1 MITDLSFYLAAVPGV
16 ILVGLSKGGFG
27 GMMSLLAVPVIAL
40 TVPPI
45 QAAAIMLP
53 VMILMDAVA
62 LVAWRGIFDRRTLL
76 ILLPGGVVGVALGWA
91 LAAWVEPEYVRL
103 VVGIIAMMFALKHM
117 LGAQTAAAPRPHS
130 VPKGLVWG
138 AASGF
143 TSFVSHAGGPP
154 YQMYVV
160 PLRLD
165 PRQFAGTATIF
176 FATIN
181 LLKVGPYFALGQF
194 SATNLMT
201 SLVLLP
207 LAPLAT
213 MAGVRLVKIIKMET
227 FYRVLYIMVFAVS
240 LRLIWDGLKGL

>member
-1 MITDLSFYLAAVPGV
+1 MIADPYFYLAAVPGV

-27 GMMSLLAVPVIAL
+27 GMMGVLAVPMIAL
-40 TVPPI
+40 TVPPM

-53 VMILMDAVA
+53 IMLVMDAVA
-62 LVAWRGIFDRRTLL
+62 LVAWRGIFDRQTLM
-76 ILLPGGVVGVALGWA
+76 ILLPGGVLGVALGWA
-91 LAAWVEPEYVRL
+91 LAASVTPESVRL
-103 VVGIIAMMFALKHM
+103 VVGLVALAFVLRHM
-117 LGAQTAAAPRPHS
+117 LADRTAGEPRPHS
-130 VPKGLVWG
+130 PPRGLVWG
-138 AASGF
+138 AAAGF

-154 YQMYVV
+154 YQMYVL

-165 PRQFAGTATIF
+165 PRLFAGTATIF

-194 SATNLMT
+194 SAANLAT

-213 MAGVRLVKIIKMET
+213 MAGVRLVKIVRPET
-227 FYRVLYIMVFAVS
+227 FYRVIYVMVFAVA
-240 LRLIWDGLKGL
+240 LKLIWDGLQGL

>member
-1 MITDLSFYLAAVPGV
+1 MISDTSFYLAAVPGM

-27 GMMSLLAVPVIAL
+27 GMMGLLALPLIAL
-40 TVPPI
+40 TIPPI

-53 VMILMDAVA
+53 IMLVMDAVA
-62 LVAWRGIFDRRTLL
+62 LVAWRGVFERRTLL

-91 LAAWVEPEYVRL
+91 LAASVTAEHVRL
-103 VVGIIAMMFALKHM
+103 VVGIVALAFALRHM
-117 LGAQTAAAPRPHS
+117 LGGRTAAEPRPHS
-130 VPKGLVWG
+130 PPKGMFWG
-138 AASGF
+138 AVSGF

-154 YQMYVV
+154 YQMYVA

-176 FATIN
+176 FAIVN

-194 SATNLMT
+194 SATNLTT

-213 MAGVRLVKIIKMET
+213 LAGVRLVKLVKPET
-227 FYRVLYIMVFAVS
+227 FYRIIYVLVFIVS
-240 LRLIWDGLKGL
+240 LRLIWDGLRGL

>member
-1 MITDLSFYLAAVPGV
+1 MIAEPLFYLAAVPGV

-27 GMMSLLAVPVIAL
+27 GMMGVLATPMIAL
-40 TVPPI
+40 TVPPM

-53 VMILMDAVA
+53 IMLVMDAVA
-62 LVAWRGIFDRRTLL
+62 LYAWRGIFDRRTLL
-76 ILLPGGVVGVALGWA
+76 ILLPGGVLGVALGWA
-91 LAAWVEPEYVRL
+91 LAASVTPEMVRL
-103 VVGIIAMMFALKHM
+103 VVGAVALAFVVRHM
-117 LGAQTAAAPRPHS
+117 TGGRAAAEPRPHS
-130 VPKGLVWG
+130 PSQGLFWG

-154 YQMYVV
+154 YQMYVL

-181 LLKVGPYFALGQF
+181 ALKVGPYFALGQF

-201 SLVLLP
+201 SLALLP

-213 MAGVRLVKIIKMET
+213 LAGVRLVKIVRPET
-227 FYRVLYIMVFAVS
+227 FYRVIYVMVLAVA
-240 LRLIWDGLKGL
+240 LKLIWDGLTAL

>member
-1 MITDLSFYLAAVPGV
+1 M
-16 ILVGLSKGGFG
+16 
-27 GMMSLLAVPVIAL
+27 
-40 TVPPI
+40 
-45 QAAAIMLP
+45 
-53 VMILMDAVA
+53 
-62 LVAWRGIFDRRTLL
+62 
-76 ILLPGGVVGVALGWA
+76 ILLPGGVFGVALGWA
-91 LAAWVEPEYVRL
+91 LAASVTPESVRL
-103 VVGIIAMMFALKHM
+103 VVGLVALAFVLRHM
-117 LGAQTAAAPRPHS
+117 LGDRAAGEPQPHS
-130 VPKGLVWG
+130 PPRGLVWG

-165 PRQFAGTATIF
+165 PRLFAGTATIF

-194 SATNLMT
+194 SAANLAT

-213 MAGVRLVKIIKMET
+213 MAGVRLVKIVRPET
-227 FYRVLYIMVFAVS
+227 FYRVIYVMVFAVA
-240 LRLIWDGLKGL
+240 LKLIWDGLQGL

>member
-1 MITDLSFYLAAVPGV
+1 MITDAYFYLAAVPGV
-16 ILVGLSKGGFG
+16 ILVGMSKGGFG
-27 GMMSLLAVPVIAL
+27 GVMSLLAVPMIAL
-40 TVPPI
+40 TVSPI

-53 VMILMDAVA
+53 VMLLMDAVA
-62 LVAWRGIFDRRTLL
+62 LFAWRGVFDGRTLL
-76 ILLPGGVVGVALGWA
+76 ILLPGGVAGVALGWA
-91 LAAWVEPEYVRL
+91 LAASVTAEHVRL
-103 VVGIIAMMFALKHM
+103 VVGMVALVFALRHM
-117 LGAQTAAAPRPHS
+117 LGGRTAAEPRPQS
-130 VPKGLVWG
+130 PPKGLFWG
-138 AASGF
+138 ATSGF

-154 YQMYVV
+154 FQMYVV

-176 FATIN
+176 FAAIN

-213 MAGVRLVKIIKMET
+213 MAGVKLVKIVKVET
-227 FYRVLYIMVFAVS
+227 FYRILYALVFAVS
-240 LRLIWDGLKGL
+240 LRLIWDGLQGL

>member
-1 MITDLSFYLAAVPGV
+1 MIADPFFYLAAVPGV

-27 GMMSLLAVPVIAL
+27 GMMGVLAVPMIAL
-40 TVPPI
+40 TVPPM

-53 VMILMDAVA
+53 IMLVMDAVA
-62 LVAWRGIFDRRTLL
+62 LVAWRGVFDRRTLM
-76 ILLPGGVVGVALGWA
+76 ILLPGGVLGVALGWA
-91 LAAWVEPEYVRL
+91 LAASVTPESVRL
-103 VVGIIAMMFALKHM
+103 VVGLVALAFVLRHM
-117 LGAQTAAAPRPHS
+117 LGDRAAGEPQPHS
-130 VPKGLVWG
+130 PRRGLVWG

-165 PRQFAGTATIF
+165 PRLFAGTATIF

-194 SATNLMT
+194 SAANLAT

-213 MAGVRLVKIIKMET
+213 MAGVRLVKIVRPET
-227 FYRVLYIMVFAVS
+227 FYRVIYVMVFAVA
-240 LRLIWDGLKGL
+240 LKLIWDGLQGL